1 MDEVLCPGV
10 STRATRRICN
20 STAFFTTSAALTVT
34 LGLIVSPDG
43 PARAQTVGPGVQ
55 PAPKTISSTGTNQP
69 TAADNTP
76 NGNPAAAG
84 GAPNNVAVSV
94 APGTTWLLS
103 VAGSLSIP
111 MYAEKLAMASSF

>member
-10 STRATRRICN
+10 STRATRRRIFN

-43 PARAQTVGPGVQ
+43 PARAQTVGPGFQ

-69 TAADNTP
+69 SVTP
-76 NGNPAAAG
+76 NTRISPLRMAKYRPDFELARKLEKKTHTCLDRFYIRRTLGLR
-84 GAPNNVAVSV
+84 
-94 APGTTWLLS
+94 TTS
-103 VAGSLSIP
+103 P
-111 MYAEKLAMASSF
+111 